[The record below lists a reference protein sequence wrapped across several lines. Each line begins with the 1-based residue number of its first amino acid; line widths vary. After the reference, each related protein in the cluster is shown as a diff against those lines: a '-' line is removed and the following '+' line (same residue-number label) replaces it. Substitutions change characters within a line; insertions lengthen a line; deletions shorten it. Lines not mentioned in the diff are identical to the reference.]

1 MILTVNIEGKEYYPL
16 HYFAKLVNKSI
27 GSLRYLMFTGNRIR
41 KLKYIEEPVGKYNIP
56 VSEYLEFPFTST
68 GRFASDKVYHF
79 NEFGEVEYY
88 SEEELQALYTKYNV
102 VIEKRAK
109 LKDIVEEV
117 SKPHFDLEGVR

>member
-16 HYFAKLVNKSI
+16 HYFARLVNKSI

-68 GRFASDKVYHF
+68 GRFAYDKVDHF
-79 NEFGEVEYY
+79 TEFGEVDYY
-88 SEEELQALYTKYNV
+88 HDEEIQSLY
-102 VIEKRAK
+102 
-109 LKDIVEEV
+109 
-117 SKPHFDLEGVR
+117 LE